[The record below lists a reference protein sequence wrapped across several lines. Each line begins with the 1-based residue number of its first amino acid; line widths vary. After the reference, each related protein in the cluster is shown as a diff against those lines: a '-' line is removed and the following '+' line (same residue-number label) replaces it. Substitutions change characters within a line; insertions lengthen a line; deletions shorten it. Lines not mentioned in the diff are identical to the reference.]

1 MYQVVLE
8 FDREKP
14 HIVSWWWGHCASV
27 IDVIESQGAYQIIG
41 IVDKEE
47 FKGQQLLGYNYIGED
62 KDLPDLISKFKNV
75 VITLGMIKSN
85 TLRVK
90 LFNLTKSLGAN
101 FPVIKSPSAHVSRYS
116 KISPGTVV
124 MHHAIV
130 NSHSKIGEN
139 CIINTKALIE
149 HDCIIG
155 NHCHM
160 STAATVNGSCT
171 IGDNVMIGSNSVLLN
186 GVKVISNTIIGA
198 GGVVVK
204 NVDVAGTLVG
214 NPAKTL

>member
-1 MYQVVLE
+1 LI
-8 FDREKP
+8 DKKP
-14 HIVSWWWGHCASV
+14 ILLVGGGGHCTSV
-27 IDVIESQGAYQIIG
+27 IDVIESQGVYQIIG
-41 IVDKEE
+41 IVDKGE

-101 FPVIKSPSAHVSRYS
+101 FPVIKSPSAHVSKHS
-116 KISPGTVV
+116 TLEQGTVV
-124 MHHAIV
+124 MHHAII
-130 NSHSKIGEN
+130 NAGSKVGEN

-155 NHCHM
+155 NQCHI
-160 STAATVNGSCT
+160 STGSIINGSCV
-171 IGDNVMIGSNSVLLN
+171 IGDNIMVGSNAVLLN
-186 GVKVISNTIIGA
+186 GVEITKNTIVGA
-198 GGVVVK
+198 GAVVVK
-204 NVDVAGTLVG
+204 NVNVAGTLIG
-214 NPAKTL
+214 NPAKIL